1 MAASTH
7 AVGRATAAFQAMGP
21 TNGGNVVSQI
31 VHHSVTANL
40 SANDVLQV
48 IKVPIGAVVLDLK
61 ITMDSTDAFT
71 YTVGDGGSA
80 ARYIASSSVSASQT
94 SKQLWSDLSGALQT
108 GIGHKYTAND
118 TIDVTF
124 TAVTATVDLDFTIY
138 VMYLVDGQT
147 GGITSS

>member
-7 AVGRATAAFQAMGP
+7 AVARATSAFQAMGP
-21 TNGGNVVSQI
+21 TNGGNTITQI
-31 VHHSVTANL
+31 VHHSLTANL

-48 IKVPIGAVVLDLK
+48 IKVPIDAVVIDLK

-71 YTVGDGGSA
+71 YTVGDAGDA
-80 ARYIASSSVSASQT
+80 DRYIKSASVSASQT
-94 SKQLWSDLSGALQT
+94 SKQLWGDLSGTLQT
-108 GIGHKYTAND
+108 GIGHKYTADD

-124 TAVTATVDLDFTIY
+124 TAVTATVALDFTIY
-138 VMYLVDGQT
+138 VMYIVDGQT

>member
-1 MAASTH
+1 MANSVH

-21 TNGGNVVSQI
+21 TNGGNVVCQI
-31 VHHSVTANL
+31 VHHSVTADL

-61 ITMDSTDAFT
+61 ITLDSTDSFT

-80 ARYIASSSVSASQT
+80 ARYIPSSSVSASQT
-94 SKQLWSDLSGALQT
+94 SKELWKDLSGSLQT